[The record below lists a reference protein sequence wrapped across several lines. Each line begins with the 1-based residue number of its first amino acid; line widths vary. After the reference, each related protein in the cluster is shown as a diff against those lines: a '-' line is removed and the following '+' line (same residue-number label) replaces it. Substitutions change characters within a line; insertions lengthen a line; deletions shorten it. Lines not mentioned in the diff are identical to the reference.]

1 MCVSFIGYL
10 LVKIYSKMKTNM
22 IIEQIRN
29 LLILAIIVTAIWSV
43 NMFYKS
49 NNQIGT
55 EVIDVNSDLW
65 IPASEYIPV
74 DAIYAA
80 EGVFRDGVVLGIT
93 TVLSGKGLETGIAQ
107 YPILTWETYK
117 IVENKGRVNIDIEYP
132 HFLGNKNS
140 DKVAKLNQ
148 YIETIIQTTIE
159 KDRKTLESMIR
170 DDPDSFESII
180 ALSSGYRLIGVK
192 NGIVS
197 LEMVIT
203 DFTGGGNGNHDEP
216 VTINWDLK
224 SNKLLTADQV
234 FCSKNYT
241 ELLLPLVQK
250 QLLKRLYPGN
260 VLVNDWATPERYGWE
275 YFLLKKDGI
284 IAVFP
289 PYEVSSGASGIV
301 RVFIPNPSA
310 QNFLCLP

>member
-1 MCVSFIGYL
+1 MKFINKFKVNETLLAGIIVFSL
-10 LVKIYSKMKTNM
+10 LVTVIYFG
-22 IIEQIRN
+22 N
-29 LLILAIIVTAIWSV
+29 LS
-43 NMFYKS
+43 
-49 NNQIGT
+49 GT
-55 EVIDVNSDLW
+55 ETNNEVTDVNSDLW

-93 TVLSGKGLETGIAQ
+93 TVLSGKGLETGIAK

-250 QLLKRLYPGN
+250 QLLKRLYPDN
-260 VLVNDWATPERYGWE
+260 VLVNDWATPEEYNWE

-289 PYEVSSGASGIV
+289 PYDVSSGASGIV

>member
-1 MCVSFIGYL
+1 MKFINKFKVNETLLAGIIVFSL
-10 LVKIYSKMKTNM
+10 LVTVIYFG
-22 IIEQIRN
+22 N
-29 LLILAIIVTAIWSV
+29 LS
-43 NMFYKS
+43 
-49 NNQIGT
+49 GT
-55 EVIDVNSDLW
+55 ETNNEVTDVNSDLW
-65 IPASEYIPV
+65 IPASKYIPV

-80 EGVFRDGVVLGIT
+80 ERVFRDGAVLGIT
-93 TVLSGKGLETGIAQ
+93 TVLSGKRLETGIVQ

-117 IVENKGRVNIDIEYP
+117 IVENKGRVNINIEYP
-132 HFLGNKNS
+132 HFLGNKNR

-159 KDRKTLESMIR
+159 KDRKTLESMVR
-170 DDPDSFESII
+170 DDPDSFESVI
-180 ALSSGYRLIGVK
+180 ALSAGYRLIGVT

-203 DFTGGGNGNHDEP
+203 DFTGGGLGNHDEP
-216 VTINWDLK
+216 VTINWDIK

-241 ELLLPLVQK
+241 ELLLPLVRK
-250 QLLKRLYPGN
+250 QLFRRLYPDDI
-260 VLVNDWATPERYGWE
+260 LVGDWATPERYGWE